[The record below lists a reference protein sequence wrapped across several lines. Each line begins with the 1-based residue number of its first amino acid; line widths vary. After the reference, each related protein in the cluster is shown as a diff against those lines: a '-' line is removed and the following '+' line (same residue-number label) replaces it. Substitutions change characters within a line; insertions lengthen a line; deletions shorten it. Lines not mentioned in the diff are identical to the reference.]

1 MIFFASKVIS
11 LTGSGIDDARNLSFG
26 PGILLIT
33 SGQLSRGLGESD
45 TPPETL
51 SLQARFWRGVRLSR
65 VGPRVLREDDRGGFL
80 ATAWVCL
87 SGLLRRAAVA
97 RGRTSGGRCMGFCGL
112 LPRGRCW
119 TGWRWAGGQGTRRG
133 VFYMY
138 QVREHAGLAR
148 GPLSSVGAALFA
160 PRNTRPRTA
169 RATAPRSTVRLH
181 ALACVLRW
189 SPALPLYSR
198 VVVNLHLCS
207 AAAPPSERVD
217 LERGVG
223 AQAHPGTKQ
232 ELRVDRGRPRASQ
245 VHRKFIRHLDCAARG
260 FCGRASGLP
269 GDVCFF
275 RTNCSAIKKALARGH
290 FASPACSR
298 ARNK

>member
-1 MIFFASKVIS
+1 MF
-11 LTGSGIDDARNLSFG
+11 
-26 PGILLIT
+26 
-33 SGQLSRGLGESD
+33 
-45 TPPETL
+45 
-51 SLQARFWRGVRLSR
+51 
-65 VGPRVLREDDRGGFL
+65 
-80 ATAWVCL
+80 
-87 SGLLRRAAVA
+87 
-97 RGRTSGGRCMGFCGL
+97 
-112 LPRGRCW
+112 
-119 TGWRWAGGQGTRRG
+119 
-133 VFYMY
+133 

-232 ELRVDRGRPRASQ
+232 ELRVDRGRPRASL
-245 VHRKFIRHLDCAARG
+245 VHGKFIRHLDCVARG

-275 RTNCSAIKKALARGH
+275 RTNCSASARTRSFRKSRVFSREEQINNTIARPPVAGRSPNGPTAGPGGSGRGVQLKSHPPRDPFRRPQKQAGRVAAANPAVQGASQDGCKAPRRPRPAPAPRQRRQRGLPKRLPDLRDVV
-290 FASPACSR
+290 SVQTVWSWEELSVQCR
-298 ARNK
+298 